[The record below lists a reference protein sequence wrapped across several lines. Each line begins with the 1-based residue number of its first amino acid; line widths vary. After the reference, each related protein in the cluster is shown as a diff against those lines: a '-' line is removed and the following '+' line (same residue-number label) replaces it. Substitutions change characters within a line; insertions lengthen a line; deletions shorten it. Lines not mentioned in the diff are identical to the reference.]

1 MRLTAPRCEDALPLA
16 AGKGTVAVNA
26 RGRSMSW
33 HGEPMSSVTVLYAVS
48 IFSVFAAGLIAGQ
61 MLAIGIANYAVR
73 GLPETSWT
81 LRFQSENDL
90 FTKTM
95 PPFLLAPAIGL
106 VTLCFLAHDDARWMF
121 AAAAV
126 LILIVLAITMAINVP
141 INRQVNSWT
150 AGAAPSTWMFTRDR
164 WLRFHLVRTVV
175 GLLSFAIAAIGVTSL

>member
-1 MRLTAPRCEDALPLA
+1 
-16 AGKGTVAVNA
+16 
-26 RGRSMSW
+26 
-33 HGEPMSSVTVLYAVS
+33 MSSVTVLHAVA
-48 IFSVFAAGLIAGQ
+48 IFAVFAVGLIAGQ
-61 MLAIGIANYAVR
+61 MLAIGIANYAAR

-95 PPFLLAPAIGL
+95 PPFLIAPAIGL
-106 VTLCFLAHDDARWMF
+106 VTLFFLPNDDARGMF

-141 INRQVNSWT
+141 INRQVQSWT

-164 WLRFHLVRTVV
+164 WLRFHLVRTAV
-175 GLLSFAIAAIGVTSL
+175 GLMSFAIAAIGLTSL